1 LFFIPSNT
9 FTISYENNNGIG
21 SMEDQ
26 DFQGD
31 SSVTLSTNTFARKNS
46 EFVRWDTEAS
56 GTGDIQNWGDK
67 NNIFISIAMK
77 IDSSASC
84 YYGYIEVSFDNDPGL
99 LTIHSI
105 AYMNDEGAS
114 ITAGQKP

>member
-1 LFFIPSNT
+1 
-9 FTISYENNNGIG
+9 
-21 SMEDQ
+21 
-26 DFQGD
+26 
-31 SSVTLSTNTFARKNS
+31 
-46 EFVRWDTEAS
+46 
-56 GTGDIQNWGDK
+56 
-67 NNIFISIAMK
+67 MK
-77 IDSSASC
+77 IDSSASY